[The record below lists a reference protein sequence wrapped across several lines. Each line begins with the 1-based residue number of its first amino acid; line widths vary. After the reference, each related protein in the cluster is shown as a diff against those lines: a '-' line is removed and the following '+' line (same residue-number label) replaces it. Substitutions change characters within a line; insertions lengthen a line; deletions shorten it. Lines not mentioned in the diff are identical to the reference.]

1 MRGLPVTAWW
11 GPAGYGGNDTSSE
24 FEAYAAA
31 GFTIALVSD
40 RGSTRCTGNVT
51 ADSAASWAV
60 IQQQLAHC
68 KARGMQSL
76 IDTYRCTP
84 WGGEAQYGGDSQGA
98 VGTYV
103 SRTANHKVGEK
114 RRGGTAGVYGG
125 GSTRVVYNTSIYT
138 STAGVYGGGSTR
150 VVYNTSI
157 YTSD

>member
-84 WGGEAQYGGDSQGA
+84 WGGAAQYGGDAQGA

-103 SRTANHKVGEK
+103 SRTTNHKVGEEE
-114 RRGGTAGVYGG
+114 RPPVCTVVV
-125 GSTRVVYNTSIYT
+125 VVYFVVGEGRVLVVVVQHPYIY
-138 STAGVYGGGSTR
+138 Y
-150 VVYNTSI
+150 
-157 YTSD
+157 D